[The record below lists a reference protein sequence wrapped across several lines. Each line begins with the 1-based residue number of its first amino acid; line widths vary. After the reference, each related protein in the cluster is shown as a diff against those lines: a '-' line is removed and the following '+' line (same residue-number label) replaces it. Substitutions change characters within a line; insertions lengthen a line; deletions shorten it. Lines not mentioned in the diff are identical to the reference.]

1 MRTLLLTPLLAAG
14 ATLAA
19 QAPTFSWGRGEIGLF
34 TQNNSNC
41 VKNTPGFGLGVGH
54 WYNTRWGSELYY
66 VHTRIENK
74 AESWKAGEDHLD
86 VSALYRPF
94 QGWGN
99 WIPFLRGGVGG
110 SRLQAPLSLT
120 TKPTTRLNLMVGAG
134 AQVLLGPTGL
144 GTVELR
150 SATVE
155 SSLRRQE
162 LQLMVGGGW
171 RFGAPAPKATP
182 AAPPPVLPPPP
193 PPKVEVAPPPPPP
206 PPPPAPEPVKAPE
219 PPPAPAPAPA
229 PAPLPT
235 KIVLGE
241 AVLHFPNNGD
251 ALGDD
256 AIKAIQ
262 AVADQLKAYPK
273 DYTLVVS
280 GHTSSLGPKAH
291 NKALSLRRAESVAK
305 VLVAAGI
312 PAARVQVV
320 GMGPDQPVSEN
331 KTREGQSKNRR
342 VEIDVKTADQVEKTR
357 TDTSTVDTPAAKP
370 AKATKPAPKKGKG

>member
-1 MRTLLLTPLLAAG
+1 MRIHLLTFLVAAG

-19 QAPTFSWGRGEIGLF
+19 QAPVFSWGRGEVGLVN
-34 TQNNSNC
+34 QNNADC
-41 VKNTPGFGLGVGH
+41 VKNAPGFGLGVGH
-54 WYNTRWGSELYY
+54 WYNARWGSELYY

-94 QGWGN
+94 QGWGS
-99 WIPFLRGGVGG
+99 WVPFLRAGVGG
-110 SRLQAPLSLT
+110 SRLQAPLGLS
-120 TKPTTRLNLMVGAG
+120 TKPTTRLNGMIGAG
-134 AQVLLGPTGL
+134 VQVLLGPSGL
-144 GTVELR
+144 GTAELR

-155 SSLRRQE
+155 SSQRRQE

-171 RFGAPAPKATP
+171 RFGRPAPAPA
-182 AAPPPVLPPPP
+182 AAPPPPAR
-193 PPKVEVAPPPPPP
+193 VEAPAPPPPPP
-206 PPPPAPEPVKAPE
+206 PPPPAPEPPKAPE
-219 PPPAPAPAPA
+219 PAPAAVVPPPPPPPAPAPMPK
-229 PAPLPT
+229 

-256 AIKAIQ
+256 AVKAIQ
-262 AVADQLKAYPK
+262 AVAEQLKAYPGE
-273 DYTLVVS
+273 YSLVVS

-312 PAARVQVV
+312 PAARVQAV
-320 GMGPDQPVSEN
+320 GMGPDQPVAEN
-331 KTREGQSKNRR
+331 RTREGQSKNRR

-370 AKATKPAPKKGKG
+370 AKAPKPTPRKGKG